1 MAGRQLLLLH
11 LLFLLLVTKATGFGV
26 WGSSRRY
33 GGTHRPGWA
42 WTHGTTTIGHRTQ
55 LNSHQFVMY
64 DCHRDI
70 FCISAKS
77 HHIVSSPRS
86 MLFRPLHRRNY
97 GGKKGLFNF
106 FGLSDNT
113 VDNPSAPSSLD
124 SVDNVLISVRRSDS
138 SDLPAGWAQDWQP
151 LVPDIVDSTPT
162 QKLSVE
168 WPDQVTVEAGNV
180 IEVALH
186 RTLSGTLCSML
197 LSLEPRWVQ

>member
-11 LLFLLLVTKATGFGV
+11 LFFLLLVTKATGFGV

-64 DCHRDI
+64 DCNRDI
-70 FCISAKS
+70 FCISAKT

-113 VDNPSAPSSLD
+113 VDNPSTPSSLD

>member
-1 MAGRQLLLLH
+1 M
-11 LLFLLLVTKATGFGV
+11 
-26 WGSSRRY
+26 
-33 GGTHRPGWA
+33 
-42 WTHGTTTIGHRTQ
+42 
-55 LNSHQFVMY
+55 
-64 DCHRDI
+64 
-70 FCISAKS
+70 
-77 HHIVSSPRS
+77 
-86 MLFRPLHRRNY
+86 
-97 GGKKGLFNF
+97 
-106 FGLSDNT
+106 
-113 VDNPSAPSSLD
+113 DNPSAPSSLD